1 MPSSAKP
8 TPAKPPNPAR
18 RSERAF
24 QAILDATGELVA
36 DHGLAATSIDQ
47 IAARAGVGK
56 QTIYRWWPNK
66 AALVLDYAQER
77 ARPVPEPDTGS
88 LRGDLG
94 RLAADLV
101 SALSD
106 SPAGR
111 VCAELIGSAEAD
123 PDFARSFREAFVS
136 RRRAT
141 VLAVLGR
148 WQERGEVRADVDLE
162 VATDLL
168 YGPIW
173 YRRLVGQT
181 PLTPAFAKQLA
192 GEVARAIGPR

>member
-1 MPSSAKP
+1 MPSDSESP
-8 TPAKPPNPAR
+8 VAKPPNPAR
-18 RSERAF
+18 RSERAY

-36 DHGLAATSIDQ
+36 DQGLAATSIDQ
-47 IAARAGVGK
+47 IATRAGVGK

-77 ARPVPEPDTGS
+77 ARPVVEPDTGS
-88 LRGDLG
+88 LQGDLV

-101 SALSD
+101 STLSD

-123 PDFARSFREAFVS
+123 PDFGRSFRETFVS
-136 RRRAT
+136 GRRAT
-141 VLAVLGR
+141 VLAVLER
-148 WQERGEVRADVDLE
+148 WQERGEVRADLDLE

-181 PLTPAFAKQLA
+181 PLTPAFADRLA
-192 GEVARAIGPR
+192 DEVAAAIAPG